1 MYNKKEW
8 VSKEVITK
16 EALNNIENG
25 IADLDER
32 LEELEDKEVE
42 VDLSGYQ
49 EKTDNDL
56 VTESKD
62 IVGAINELFQSANNG
77 KELIADAIGEPLNAE
92 DTFAAM
98 GNDIKGLLS
107 TFKTNMM
114 NNGVAVEST
123 DKFKSLIDKIAT
135 MAEEDEDEDSIY
147 QDHILDANNQIY
159 KANYY
164 DNFESRKTFAYTSY
178 TTNFDSKNE
187 SYNGEMTIYVK
198 ADTNTSNYG
207 LCATLDFVNYTPIDL
222 TNVNSIT
229 IVAKKSYI
237 QTNTQFGFL
246 DFTSSSSG
254 FNSEGAIFS
263 RKVEIAMSTSE
274 YETYSID
281 TSDMVGKHC
290 ICIESKFTGL
300 TNKNAEAFVFIQQI
314 TLNTTEKPT
323 DPLRDSL
330 ASILEEEGVE
340 VTEEDT
346 MASLIAKLGEAFDR
360 KNEEIANSGGLD
372 IISAT
377 ELPATG
383 KENQICVI
391 TDNPVD
397 NYVVTSNLNDN
408 ANEDSIT
415 LYNVSD
421 STSITPIVISSN
433 GITSYNYI
441 SQVCQGSTN
450 LASYVYS
457 EEQWIPLTS
466 ASHYLLKNG
475 TLVTGSMLDKFG
487 TFNTGYTAGTGLKI
501 TIDSSSYY
509 VNILACNKSVDFSSL
524 NFSKIKVTA
533 YTSAAQLTPY
543 LYVVSS
549 NQTGQLRSSLMSDIS
564 PYLYDQSSVHASY
577 GATKHTYELDVSGW
591 SSATGYFGI
600 GGTWS
605 GASAGTLYIT
615 DIEFE

>member
-8 VSKEVITK
+8 VSKEIITK

-32 LEELEDKEVE
+32 LEELESKEVE

-49 EKTDNDL
+49 EKTDNGL

-62 IVGAINELFQSANNG
+62 IVVAINELFQNANNG
-77 KELIADAIGEPLNAE
+77 KELIASAIGNELINS
-92 DTFAAM
+92 
-98 GNDIKGLLS
+98 NS
-107 TFKTNMM
+107 TFKAMSE
-114 NNGVAVEST
+114 A
-123 DKFKSLIDKIAT
+123 
-135 MAEEDEDEDSIY
+135 
-147 QDHILDANNQIY
+147 ILAL
-159 KANYY
+159 
-164 DNFESRKTFAYTSY
+164 R
-178 TTNFDSKNE
+178 
-187 SYNGEMTIYVK
+187 
-198 ADTNTSNYG
+198 
-207 LCATLDFVNYTPIDL
+207 
-222 TNVNSIT
+222 
-229 IVAKKSYI
+229 
-237 QTNTQFGFL
+237 
-246 DFTSSSSG
+246 SSSSG
-254 FNSEGAIFS
+254 
-263 RKVEIAMSTSE
+263 
-274 YETYSID
+274 
-281 TSDMVGKHC
+281 
-290 ICIESKFTGL
+290 
-300 TNKNAEAFVFIQQI
+300 
-314 TLNTTEKPT
+314 
-323 DPLRDSL
+323 
-330 ASILEEEGVE
+330 
-340 VTEEDT
+340 
-346 MASLIAKLGEAFDR
+346 
-360 KNEEIANSGGLD
+360 GGLD

-383 KENQICVI
+383 RENQICVI

-415 LYNVSD
+415 LYNVGESA
-421 STSITPIVISSN
+421 SMMPIVISSN